1 MSQRLRSITII
12 GMIALLAV
20 FALVPIAW
28 AGPSAAEAD
37 SLEAEDQPIVN
48 GTITVKKVNASQDG
62 WIVVRLDSGGNPGDV
77 IGHTAVKKGE
87 TSAVV
92 IKLSQDVPVGG
103 KLWPILHIDAGKPGT
118 YEFPGPDAPVFVNNM
133 MVRQQIT
140 VTTAAPRNLPRGG
153 GADAPT
159 GLLLIALA
167 LLAGGLLTLRIRR
180 RHI

>member
-1 MSQRLRSITII
+1 MISQRLHSIGIV

-20 FALVPIAW
+20 LALVPIAW

-37 SLEAEDQPIVN
+37 SVEVEDQPIVN
-48 GTITVKKVNASQDG
+48 GTITIKKVNASQDG
-62 WIVVRLDSGGNPGDV
+62 WIVVNLDEGGSPGVV

-87 TSAVV
+87 NSAVV

-103 KLWPILHIDAGKPGT
+103 KLWLILHIDAGQPGT
-118 YEFPGPDAPVFVNNM
+118 FEFPGPDAPVFVNNT

-140 VTTAAPRNLPRGG
+140 VTATPRNLPRTG
-153 GADAPT
+153 GADGPT
-159 GLLLIALA
+159 RLLLVALA
-167 LLAGGLLTLRIRR
+167 LLAAGLLTLGIRR